1 MEPLS
6 PLLGVQI
13 AVTREVFPEER
24 VTIDEALRMYTV
36 DAAYASNEENI
47 KGSVETGKLAD
58 LAVLSRDPLSVP
70 PSEIESISVELT
82 IVGGRVVFSKH

>member
-6 PLLGVQI
+6 PLLGVQT
-13 AVTREVFPEER
+13 AVTREIFPEER

-36 DAAYASNEENI
+36 DAAYSSNEENI

-58 LAVLSRDPLSVP
+58 LVVLSRDPFSVL
-70 PSEIESISVELT
+70 PSEIASISVELT
-82 IVGGRVVFSKH
+82 IVGGRVVYSKP